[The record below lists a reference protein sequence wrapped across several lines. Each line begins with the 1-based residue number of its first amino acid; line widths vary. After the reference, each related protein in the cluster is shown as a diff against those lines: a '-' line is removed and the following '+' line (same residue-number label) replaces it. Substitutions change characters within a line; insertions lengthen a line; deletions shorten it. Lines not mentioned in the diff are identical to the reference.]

1 MAKRVKF
8 EFRDVSTG
16 FQKIRE
22 FLLGRKY
29 IQHQRYQPTVA
40 PRSIP
45 PPDIPRGPEVKYA
58 NHYYAR
64 RNVFNSVR
72 PPVVAPFGEGKPKGR
87 PRDPCAKKPGALS
100 FSCPPT
106 PGPPWWFDGHCYY
119 EYIETAASNQS
130 GCPPD
135 DPCAQPPKR
144 KCPPPC
150 PKKDDNKKYT
160 PPPKPC
166 DPCKP
171 PPPQEGCK

>member
-1 MAKRVKF
+1 MGKKVNF
-8 EFRDVSTG
+8 EFRDVSSG
-16 FQKIRE
+16 FQALRE

-29 IQHQRYQPTVA
+29 KFHNRFAAIIS

-58 NHYYAR
+58 NQWYAN
-64 RNVFNSVR
+64 RNALNSVK
-72 PPVVAPFGEGKPKGR
+72 PPVVAPVAEGKPKGAKVN
-87 PRDPCAKKPGALS
+87 PCYAKADALA
-100 FSCPPT
+100 FNCPPT

-119 EYIETAASNQS
+119 EYIETSAQDS
-130 GCPPD
+130 CPPPG
-135 DPCAQPPKR
+135 DPCQQPPTK

-150 PKKDDNKKYT
+150 PEKKEEPKCT

-171 PPPQEGCK
+171 PPPQQGCP